1 MITCSKSLIARE
13 SNSHNVLKD
22 YGSGKERMDLQLT
35 RKEWQR
41 DDW

>member
-1 MITCSKSLIARE
+1 MITPFKSLIARRI
-13 SNSHNVLKD
+13 NSHNVLKTMVAVK
-22 YGSGKERMDLQLT
+22 SELDLQLT